1 MTDVAL
7 STDRRRNIS
16 EAVEKR
22 KNFKDSKEWRNA
34 MKAIMLAVTALL
46 LVGVSSYAAPPSTQT
61 FSGEIMDSACAA
73 MGNHDAGYK
82 MSNTHTPKDCT
93 LACVKSGSKFV
104 LYNSANK
111 TAYQLDDQQKPRDF
125 AGQKVKV
132 VGTYDTGTKTIHVEK
147 IEAGS

>member
-1 MTDVAL
+1 MKPTVLAL
-7 STDRRRNIS
+7 
-16 EAVEKR
+16 A
-22 KNFKDSKEWRNA
+22 
-34 MKAIMLAVTALL
+34 ALM
-46 LVGVSSYAAPPSTQT
+46 LVGVGSYAAPKSASRT
-61 FSGEIMDSACAA
+61 FSGEIMDSACAN

-104 LYNSANK
+104 LYNSATK
-111 TAYQLDDQQKPRDF
+111 TAYQLDDQQKPKDF

-132 VGTYDTGTKTIHVEK
+132 VGTYNAGTKTIHVEK